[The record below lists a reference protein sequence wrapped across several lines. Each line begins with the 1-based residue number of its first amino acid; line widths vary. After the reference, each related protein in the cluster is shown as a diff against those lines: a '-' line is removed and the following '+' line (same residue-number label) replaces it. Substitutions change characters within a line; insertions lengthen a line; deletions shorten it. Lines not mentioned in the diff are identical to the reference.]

1 MDKNTAIIITSISA
15 PNAVMKSF
23 AEGSKQHGAEFIVI
37 GDTKTPADFQLD
49 GCNYFSVEQQR
60 ALPFAFAKACPERH
74 YSRKNIGYLIA
85 AKNGAEQII
94 ESDDDNYPRENFW
107 NNRSRTQQAYD
118 ISNEGWLN
126 VYAHYSKGYIW
137 PRGYPLEQLH
147 KVVMPLESFD
157 VKELDCPIQQGL
169 ADENPDIDAVF
180 RLTQPLP
187 HSFDYKHKIG
197 LGNKTWCPYNSQNTT
212 HYKEAFP
219 LLYLP
224 SFCSF
229 RMTDIWRSF
238 VAQRIAWENN
248 WHILFEEATVW
259 QERNEHNLLRDFEDE
274 IPGYLNNAKIAT
286 TLENLE
292 LKKGSAHLGEN
303 LITCYKALIDINVI
317 GAQEMPLL
325 EAWIS
330 DLG

>member
-49 GCNYFSVEQQR
+49 GCNYYSVEQQR

-107 NNRSRTQQAYD
+107 NNRSRKQQAYD

-147 KVVMPLESFD
+147 KVVMPLEGFD

-180 RLTQPLP
+180 RLTQALP

-224 SFCSF
+224 SYCSF

-286 TLENLE
+286 TLEKLE
-292 LKKGSAHLGEN
+292 LKKGTAHLGDN
-303 LITCYKALIDINVI
+303 LITCYKALIDNNVI

>member
-49 GCNYFSVEQQR
+49 GCNYYSVEQQR

-107 NNRSRTQQAYD
+107 NNRSRKQQAYD

-180 RLTQPLP
+180 RLTQALP

-224 SFCSF
+224 SYCSF

-286 TLENLE
+286 TLEKLE
-292 LKKGSAHLGEN
+292 LKKGTAHLGDN

>member
-23 AEGSKQHGAEFIVI
+23 AEGSQQHGAEFIVI

-49 GCNYFSVEQQR
+49 GCNYYSVEQQR

-107 NNRSRTQQAYD
+107 NNRSRKQQAYD

-180 RLTQPLP
+180 RLTQALP

-224 SFCSF
+224 SYYSF

-286 TLENLE
+286 TLEKLE
-292 LKKGSAHLGEN
+292 LKKGTAHLGEN

>member
-49 GCNYFSVEQQR
+49 GCNYYSVEQQR

-107 NNRSRTQQAYD
+107 NNRSRKHQAYD

-147 KVVMPLESFD
+147 KVVMPLETFD

-180 RLTQPLP
+180 RLTQALP

-224 SFCSF
+224 SYCSF

-286 TLENLE
+286 TLEKLE
-292 LKKGSAHLGEN
+292 LKKGSAHLGDN

-317 GAQEMPLL
+317 GVQEMPLL

>member
-1 MDKNTAIIITSISA
+1 MNKHTAIIITSISA
-15 PNAVMKSF
+15 PNAVMQSF
-23 AEGSKQHGAEFIVI
+23 AEGSKQHGADFIVI
-37 GDTKTPADFQLD
+37 GDSKSPKDFQLD
-49 GCNYFSVEQQR
+49 GCRFYSIEEQR
-60 ALPFAFAKACPERH
+60 DLPFTFAKACPERH
-74 YSRKNIGYLIA
+74 YSRKNIGYLVA
-85 AKNGAEQII
+85 AKNGAELIV

-107 NNRSRTQQAYD
+107 NDRSRTQQAYD
-118 ISNEGWLN
+118 ITGEGWLN

-137 PRGYPLEQLH
+137 PRGYPLEQLQ
-147 KVVMPLESFD
+147 KAVMPLESFN

-169 ADENPDIDAVF
+169 ADVNPDIDAVF

-187 HSFDYKHKIG
+187 HSFDYTHKIG
-197 LGNKTWCPYNSQNTT
+197 LGNGTWCPYNSQNTT
-212 HYKEAFP
+212 HYKEAFA

-224 SFCSF
+224 SHCSF

-248 WHILFEEATVW
+248 WHILFDEATVW
-259 QERNEHNLLRDFEDE
+259 QERNEHNLLRDFEEE

-286 TLENLE
+286 TLQNLS
-292 LKKGSAHLGEN
+292 LKKGTTHLGDN
-303 LITCYKALIDINVI
+303 LITCYRALIDLNVV

-325 EAWIS
+325 EAWIN

>member
-107 NNRSRTQQAYD
+107 SNRSRKQQAYD

-180 RLTQPLP
+180 RLTQALP

-224 SFCSF
+224 SYCSF

-286 TLENLE
+286 TLEKLE
-292 LKKGSAHLGEN
+292 LKKGTAYLGEN